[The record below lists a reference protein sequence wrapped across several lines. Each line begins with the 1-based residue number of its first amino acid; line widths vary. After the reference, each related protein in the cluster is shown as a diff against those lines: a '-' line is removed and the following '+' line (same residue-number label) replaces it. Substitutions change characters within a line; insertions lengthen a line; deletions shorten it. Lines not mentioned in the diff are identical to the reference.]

1 MGVLDI
7 RNVVKIYPG
16 HGPADEPVK
25 ALADISF
32 TVGQDEFCSV
42 LGHSGCGKTTLLNII
57 AGFDDATLGTIHLD
71 GRPIGPPGWERAMI
85 FQDYA
90 LFPWLTVLG
99 NVAFGLEMKRVPTEA
114 RARLAQRQIELVG
127 LSGFEHR
134 YPHQLSGGM
143 RQRVAIARALA
154 VDPAVLLMDEPFA
167 ALDAQNRS
175 MLQDEMVRIFMEQR
189 KTMVLVTHSIEEAI
203 KLSDRII
210 VMTRRPG
217 RVKANIEVDMPRPRR
232 EESPE
237 FVALK
242 ARIRDLIH
250 DEFDLSELPG
260 AAAPFAAIPGS
271 GASAA

>member
-1 MGVLDI
+1 MAVVKVD
-7 RNVVKIYPG
+7 NVVKIYPG
-16 HGPADEPVK
+16 HSSADDPVK
-25 ALADISF
+25 ALANVSF
-32 TVGQDEFCSV
+32 TVRDNEFCSI
-42 LGHSGCGKTTLLNII
+42 LGHSGCGKTTLLNIM
-57 AGFDDATLGTIHLD
+57 AGFDDATLGRITLD
-71 GRPIGPPGWERAMI
+71 GKPVGKPGWERAMI

-99 NVAFGLEMKRVPTEA
+99 NVGFGLSMKKVAAAEQ
-114 RARLAQRQIELVG
+114 QRIAMTQIELVG
-127 LSGFEHR
+127 LKGFENR

-217 RVKANIEVDMPRPRR
+217 RVKADIEVTMPRPRR

-250 DEFDLSELPG
+250 DEYDLADVPVAPP
-260 AAAPFAAIPGS
+260 AA
-271 GASAA
+271 

>member
-71 GRPIGPPGWERAMI
+71 GRPIGRPGWERAMI

-99 NVAFGLEMKRVPTEA
+99 NVAFGLEMKRVPAEA

-143 RQRVAIARALA
+143 RQRAALARTLA
-154 VDPAVLLMDEPFA
+154 VDPLVLLMDEPFS
-167 ALDAQNRS
+167 ALDAQTK
-175 MLQDEMVRIFMEQR
+175 MILQQDLAQTVAQQG
-189 KTMVLVTHSIEEAI
+189 KTVLFITHDLAEAVA
-203 KLSDRII
+203 LSDRIL
-210 VMTRRPG
+210 VMSERPG
-217 RVKANIEVDMPRPRR
+217 TIVEQITVDLPERNNPMKRRKQDELGRLVARLMDLLKLDANTNV
-232 EESPE
+232 
-237 FVALK
+237 
-242 ARIRDLIH
+242 H
-250 DEFDLSELPG
+250 
-260 AAAPFAAIPGS
+260 
-271 GASAA
+271 